1 MHKNDSVKCFMCRF
15 CCVSHFFA
23 RLFSNH
29 HSLVYSFYIYSVYE
43 NEVVSNS
50 WAVKKNKGTTS
61 RKLQN
66 VGEMKATLAHNEK
79 EEKKNQRK
87 KISCKYLLHF
97 PHANKRILTRRALFG
112 ERTSIVVTMFRPND
126 PWHCLSLVFFF
137 MHFVFDVVSSSIVFF
152 SFFFLP
158 NKVDTLDCTHKC
170 CDSSA
175 TNNASSSVSMSFCQW
190 FVCKYFALL
199 FSTILHSLFVS
210 I

>member
-1 MHKNDSVKCFMCRF
+1 MHKNDSVKCFMRRF

-87 KISCKYLLHF
+87 KYHANICCIF
-97 PHANKRILTRRALFG
+97 PHANKRILTRKALFAG
-112 ERTSIVVTMFRPND
+112 RTSIVVTMFRPND
-126 PWHCLSLVFFF
+126 PWHCLSLVFF
-137 MHFVFDVVSSSIVFF
+137 SCI
-152 SFFFLP
+152 L
-158 NKVDTLDCTHKC
+158 C
-170 CDSSA
+170 
-175 TNNASSSVSMSFCQW
+175 SM
-190 FVCKYFALL
+190 
-199 FSTILHSLFVS
+199 
-210 I
+210 